1 MRTVPPF
8 AFCYSFFSPVG
19 IAELYTRPGS
29 GSACRRRGHPRPIAV
44 PRPSPRGP
52 LISNFLLA
60 CRRASFSLD
69 KSLQKILEQVCNRLT
84 ASRSHREVTVCTARR
99 RGVPFVRTKGTKI
112 RLGLRPKT
120 PTRRYT
126 PPGKPK
132 QRLPGAGLDDA
143 CKEQRRICP
152 LPVPLPRFGGGAS
165 CPSVHFPKPSAFIIL
180 SAVLPLSANFPLS
193 PPPQRRGQGWW
204 FALPRS
210 SAGAIKK
217 RRRLLGSVSVR
228 STDDALHRSYP
239 ALQATKGGSSR
250 GNLPLDPVLLPF
262 AGAKGRPPRRAV
274 LTKPFIRLR
283 DADRRLQTIPHRA
296 GVQVMPLQKA
306 PPLSNGS
313 FFFPPKKK
321 AAGSRRLL
329 IFSLITA
336 SRYPAW

>member
-1 MRTVPPF
+1 M
-8 AFCYSFFSPVG
+8 AFLLCVQKEPKYAWG
-19 IAELYTRPGS
+19 CA
-29 GSACRRRGHPRPIAV
+29 PRPRRV
-44 PRPSPRGP
+44 GTPRP
-52 LISNFLLA
+52 
-60 CRRASFSLD
+60 
-69 KSLQKILEQVCNRLT
+69 ERL
-84 ASRSHREVTVCTARR
+84 C
-99 RGVPFVRTKGTKI
+99 
-112 RLGLRPKT
+112 
-120 PTRRYT
+120 
-126 PPGKPK
+126 
-132 QRLPGAGLDDA
+132 LPGAGLDDA

-152 LPVPLPRFGGGAS
+152 HRLAVPEKIFALLACSIFSTATGALPRCIRHWRRSAPHPLPLPRFGGGAS
-165 CPSVHFPKPSAFIIL
+165 CPSVHFPKPSAFIMP

-296 GVQVMPLQKA
+296 GVQVMPLQKV
-306 PPLSNGS
+306 PP
-313 FFFPPKKK
+313 
-321 AAGSRRLL
+321 RR
-329 IFSLITA
+329 
-336 SRYPAW
+336 